1 MTNNI
6 YAIVAKV
13 FSIPESQV
21 NDQSSPENIDSWDSF
36 NGLILVDELE
46 NHFNIKF
53 SISEIIDVKT
63 VSDIKRHL
71 KNHNVELISVS
82 EGFRSSRKEHQMVFE
97 IMMSVAAYE
106 KSIIKSRL
114 SSGRKMK
121 VKMGVRGFGGTL
133 PLGYS
138 KYSDGEIRPDGNSE
152 IVKYI
157 FKKMNQLNKR
167 NLTKT
172 KKTQTILK
180 LLKNRNYTYKGKCF
194 KKWNIKSIL
203 NNKFYIGEM
212 SYGSITCNHNYD
224 TLISTMD

>member
-71 KNHNVELISVS
+71 KNHNV
-82 EGFRSSRKEHQMVFE
+82 
-97 IMMSVAAYE
+97 
-106 KSIIKSRL
+106 
-114 SSGRKMK
+114 
-121 VKMGVRGFGGTL
+121 TL
-133 PLGYS
+133 
-138 KYSDGEIRPDGNSE
+138 DD
-152 IVKYI
+152 
-157 FKKMNQLNKR
+157 
-167 NLTKT
+167 
-172 KKTQTILK
+172 
-180 LLKNRNYTYKGKCF
+180 
-194 KKWNIKSIL
+194 
-203 NNKFYIGEM
+203 
-212 SYGSITCNHNYD
+212 
-224 TLISTMD
+224 